1 MAQARRKKD
10 DTSGQ
15 GLTTHMGRG
24 LREAALF
31 ILLAISLF
39 LLTALVT
46 HSTQDPGWSY
56 TGPAT
61 HIDNLAGVVGAWF
74 SDVLYFLFGYLSYLF
89 PVMIAYS
96 GWLVLRGRKDD
107 GEMDY
112 HVLGVR
118 WLGFFMTLATGC
130 ALASL
135 HFLTALESLPLD
147 GGGVLGRW
155 LGDGMADKLGVLGS
169 TLMLLAVF
177 LAGIT
182 LFTGLS
188 WLAVM
193 DSIGD
198 RLLTAFEWLN
208 SRIAQFREV
217 RQEKKEGEVAR
228 QSREEAVKADVKKK
242 EARKQPVRIE
252 PVISK
257 VEMSERHTR
266 ESQISL
272 FDDDA
277 KLDTELPPLRLL
289 DEAIRSG
296 KGLSTEALEAL
307 SRLVEIKLK
316 DFNIEVE
323 VVAVHP
329 GPVITRFEMQPAPG
343 IKASKITALSKDL
356 ARSLSVVSVR
366 VVEVIPGKTVVG
378 LEIPNEHREIVS
390 LSEILMSKAYDKS
403 TSAITIAL
411 GKDISGHP
419 LVADLAKMPHLLVAG
434 TTGSGKSVGIN
445 AMLISLLYKSTPE
458 TVRLILIDP
467 KMLELNVYDDI
478 PHLLTPVVTD
488 MSEAAN
494 ALRWAVGEM
503 ENRYKLM
510 ASLGVRN
517 ITGYNRK
524 VSEAIEAGEPIKDPL
539 FVRDELMGDDQG
551 PTDLKPM
558 PFIVVV
564 VDEFAD
570 LIMVVGKKIE
580 ELIARL
586 AQKARASGIHLIL
599 ATQRPSVDVIT
610 GLIKSNI
617 PSRIAFQ
624 VSSKVDSRTI
634 LDQMGAEQLLG
645 HGDMLYLNAGSSVP
659 ERVHGAF
666 VDDHE
671 VHAVVNHI
679 KQQARP
685 NYVPNLIQDNSDVIK
700 LPGEAL
706 SSSSDGESDALYDEA
721 VKIVTESGKASIS
734 YVQRRLKIG
743 YNRAARMVEE
753 MEAAGVVSSMQS
765 NGQREVL
772 APPPPEL

>member
-1 MAQARRKKD
+1 MAQARRTKD
-10 DTSGQ
+10 DKKVS
-15 GLTTHMGRG
+15 GLTIHISRG

-31 ILLAISLF
+31 ILLALSLF

-46 HSTQDPGWSY
+46 HSIQDPGWSY
-56 TGPAT
+56 TGPSSGI
-61 HIDNLAGVVGAWF
+61 HNLAGVVGAWF
-74 SDVLYFLFGYLSYLF
+74 SDVLYFLFGYLSFLF

-96 GWLVLRGRKDD
+96 GWLVVRGRKDD
-107 GEMDY
+107 GEIDY
-112 HVLGVR
+112 QVLGVR
-118 WLGFFMTLATGC
+118 WIGFFMTLATGC
-130 ALASL
+130 ALSSL
-135 HFLTALESLPLD
+135 HFILPADVLPLD
-147 GGGVLGRW
+147 GGGILGRW
-155 LGDGMADKLGVLGS
+155 LGDGMAAALGVLGS
-169 TLMLLAVF
+169 TLLLLAVF
-177 LAGIT
+177 LAGVT

-188 WLAVM
+188 WLGVM
-193 DSIGD
+193 DFIGAAI
-198 RLLTAFEWLN
+198 LAAFEWVQV
-208 SRIAQFREV
+208 RIAKFKEV
-217 RQEKKEGEVAR
+217 REEKKEGEVAR
-228 QSREEAVKADVKKK
+228 QTREKAVKAEVKKK
-242 EARKQPVRIE
+242 EARKKPVRIE
-252 PVISK
+252 PVINK
-257 VEMSERHTR
+257 VEISERHSR

-272 FDDDA
+272 FDDEA
-277 KLDTELPPLRLL
+277 AGDTELPPLRLL
-289 DEAIRSG
+289 DEAVRSG
-296 KGLSTEALEAL
+296 KALSTEALEAV

-329 GPVITRFEMQPAPG
+329 GPVITRFEIQPAPG

-403 TSAITIAL
+403 SSPLTVAL
-411 GKDISGHP
+411 GKDISGQP
-419 LVADLAKMPHLLVAG
+419 MVADLSKMPHLLVAG

-445 AMLISLLYKSTPE
+445 TMLVSLLYKSTPE

-467 KMLELNVYDDI
+467 KMLELNVYDAI

-510 ASLGVRN
+510 AALGVRN

-524 VSEAIEAGEPIKDPL
+524 VTEAAEAGEPIKDPL
-539 FVRDELMGDDQG
+539 FVCDELFGEDQQ
-551 PTDLKPM
+551 PADLKPL
-558 PFIVVV
+558 PFIVIV

-645 HGDMLYLNAGSSVP
+645 HGDMLYMNAGSSIP

-679 KQQARP
+679 KEQAKP
-685 NYVPNLIQDNSDVIK
+685 NYIENLIADNSDVIK
-700 LPGEAL
+700 LPGEAPT
-706 SSSSDGESDALYDEA
+706 SSDSDDLDVLYDEA

-743 YNRAARMVEE
+743 YNRAARMIEE
-753 MEAAGVVSSMQS
+753 MEATGVVSSMQS